1 MLALGYDRMVAAAVI
16 IVGAGVGTMGS
27 TINPFA
33 TGVASESADIGL
45 GDGIVLRLVIYVVLT
60 AIAIGYVVRYATR
73 VKADHARSLVGFSR
87 EDEDLLTLEGAD
99 VHELTSRRRG
109 VLGLTAATFAFM
121 LYALV
126 PWAQVFQGPDAASYP
141 RHTHRHFPELP
152 DLFVAMA

>member
-73 VKADHARSLVGFSR
+73 VKADHAMSPVGFSP
-87 EDEDLLTLEGAD
+87 EDEDLLTQDGPDAPQ
-99 VHELTSRRRG
+99 LTSRPPA
-109 VLGLTAATFAFM
+109 VLGPPPPTFPFI
-121 LYALV
+121 
-126 PWAQVFQGPDAASYP
+126 
-141 RHTHRHFPELP
+141 
-152 DLFVAMA
+152 

>member
-1 MLALGYDRMVAAAVI
+1 MVAAAVI

-73 VKADHARSLVGFSR
+73 VKAYHARSLVGFSR
-87 EDEDLLTLEGAD
+87 EDEDLLTQDGAA
-99 VHELTSRRRG
+99 VPEITSRPRG
-109 VLGLTAATFAFM
+109 LLLLPASPFAFL
-121 LYALV
+121 LYSTV
-126 PWAQVFQGPDAASYP
+126 PLAQV
-141 RHTHRHFPELP
+141 
-152 DLFVAMA
+152 